1 MLNFFESVV
10 YRINWQAVSVVLCFL
25 GTFILAIPFLKR
37 EENIDN
43 DEIIEDRREGSGDKE
58 KYFYTRRGFLN
69 DRLISLWG
77 LGFLGIGF
85 FIQLVLSF
93 L

>member
-1 MLNFFESVV
+1 MEYLKE
-10 YRINWQAVSVVLCFL
+10 INWQAISVVLCFL
-25 GTFILAIPFLKR
+25 GTFILAIPFLKK

-43 DEIIEDRREGSGDKE
+43 DEIVEDRREGCGNNE
-58 KYFYTRRGFLN
+58 KYFYTKRGFLK
-69 DRLISLWG
+69 DRRISLWG

-85 FIQLVLSF
+85 FIQLILSF